1 MFKPI
6 HLPLL
11 AAGAVVLASAYGCG
25 GSSGGAPPADETPG
39 SGDMSGGGEPDE
51 PFLDPRIMDDDWRH
65 DVAEFA
71 RAATGAQ
78 EPTLSSSGHDAKA
91 REIAAASD
99 TISMLYYFSEA
110 DSNYTQLDPQCS
122 GTTCTFGD
130 PSNPP
135 TTKETFVP
143 AKEDITYF
151 PLMRSNGVEA
161 HILSAVG
168 TGNLGPWQINTL
180 GAVLD
185 HLVIGDSYEV
195 WDAGYEG
202 VARFAWGNSTG
213 SNPAAGAA
221 SWSGVMIGTGGR
233 PGLGEAWQSI
243 QGDVT
248 VTANFGNETT
258 VDVVFSDVTGL
269 YFDADYTIDP
279 WTDIPLSGGSFDDGD
294 YFHLGSASRYIQ
306 GTFFGPNAEEVG
318 GIVVDENVSDPTAQI
333 GGAFG
338 AVRDAQ

>member
-6 HLPLL
+6 HFPLL
-11 AAGAVVLASAYGCG
+11 AVSAIALSSAFGCG
-25 GSSGGAPPADETPG
+25 GSGGGPPADEPPG
-39 SGDMSGGGEPDE
+39 TGDMSGTGEPDE
-51 PFLDPRIMDDDWRH
+51 PFLDPRIMEDDWRH
-65 DVAEFA
+65 GVGEFA
-71 RAATGAQ
+71 RMATGNQ

-99 TISMLYYFSEA
+99 TVSMLYYFSEA
-110 DSNYTQLDPQCS
+110 GSNYAQLDPQCS

-135 TTKETFVP
+135 TTRETFVP
-143 AKEDITYF
+143 PRENVTYF
-151 PLMRSNGVEA
+151 PLMRRNGVEV

-168 TGNLGPWQINTL
+168 TGSLGPWEADTY

-185 HLVIGDSYEV
+185 HVVIGSSEEV
-195 WDAGYEG
+195 WDAGHVG
-202 VARFAWGNSTG
+202 FARFVWGNSTG
-213 SNPAAGAA
+213 SNPVAGAA
-221 SWSGVMIGTGGR
+221 SWSGVMLGLGGR
-233 PGLGEAWQSI
+233 PGQGEAWQHL

-269 YFDADYTIDP
+269 SFDADYTIDP
-279 WTDIPLSGGSFDDGD
+279 WTDIPVSGGSFDDGE
-294 YFHLGSASRYIQ
+294 YFHFGSAGRYIQ

-318 GIVVDENVSDPTAQI
+318 GIIADAYASDPTAEI
-333 GGAFG
+333 GATFG
-338 AVRDAQ
+338 AARDAQ